1 MADILS
7 CGGRWGYGEQ
17 EDHGEKGGKSD
28 YHIKIAL
35 ERLLEVEEQ
44 LDKRA
49 ITVYYNIQ
57 ALWNFTDHSGT
68 VNRVATDNKISDL
81 LHPHDSPVMVKEINL
96 SCEMIP
102 DYQ

>member
-1 MADILS
+1 MIVVALCKGLHVEPFEESLVRRKLETMADILS

-44 LDKRA
+44 LDKRG
-49 ITVYYNIQ
+49 
-57 ALWNFTDHSGT
+57 F
-68 VNRVATDNKISDL
+68 
-81 LHPHDSPVMVKEINL
+81 
-96 SCEMIP
+96 
-102 DYQ
+102 DYGSRHHEAHCPKGFEGGDVSS

>member
-44 LDKRA
+44 LDKR
-49 ITVYYNIQ
+49 VK
-57 ALWNFTDHSGT
+57 
-68 VNRVATDNKISDL
+68 NKISDL